1 MTTMTR
7 APKRILITGA
17 ARGLGRALATE
28 AARHGHHV
36 AINYRSDRAG
46 AEALAAELC
55 CGAGQAIAL
64 QADVTDAAQV
74 QGLVAAAVAHF
85 GGLDCVVNNAGV
97 GTVVDLAALDEAS
110 FDAVLRA
117 NLTSAFLVSQA
128 AWPHMLAE
136 GGRLVFLSSGAA
148 RSGGRLSA
156 AYAASKA
163 GMEGLM
169 HYYATYLRAH
179 RITANAIAPSMVE
192 SDMVHRMAP
201 ADTASLPFGRL
212 GRAAELWPA
221 LRMVL
226 DTEYLTGQTIHIDG
240 GRYMT

>member
-1 MTTMTR
+1 MKTE
-7 APKRILITGA
+7 AKRILITGA

-28 AARHGHHV
+28 AARQGHHV
-36 AINYRSDRAG
+36 ALNYRSDPAH
-46 AEALAAELC
+46 AEALAARLRQ
-55 CGAGQAIAL
+55 GGNQVIAL
-64 QADVTDAAQV
+64 QADVTDSGQV
-74 QGLVAAAVAHF
+74 QDLVGTAVARL

-97 GTVVDLAALDEAS
+97 GTVVDLATLDEAT
-110 FDAVLRA
+110 FERVLRA

-128 AWPHMLAE
+128 AWPHMQRD

-163 GMEGLM
+163 GIEGLM
-169 HYYATYLRAH
+169 HYYATYLRPH
-179 RITANAIAPSMVE
+179 RITANAIAPAMVE
-192 SDMVHRMAP
+192 SDMVQGMAP
-201 ADTASLPFGRL
+201 TDTASLPFGRL
-212 GRAAELWPA
+212 GRADELWPA